1 MKNFNPFLLKTF
13 IFISLFLLSL
23 FSYKSI
29 DKNKIDNSESDKLI
43 IKLKKCLDLD
53 NKSSR
58 RISVSTNLVE
68 YCMRTHGGI
77 K

>member
-1 MKNFNPFLLKTF
+1 MKNFNLFLLKTF

-68 YCMRTHGGI
+68 YCMRTHGGT

>member
-1 MKNFNPFLLKTF
+1 MKNFNLFSLKTF
-13 IFISLFLLSL
+13 LFISLFLLSL

-29 DKNKIDNSESDKLI
+29 DKNNIDNSERDKFI

-58 RISVSTNLVE
+58 RISVSINLVE
-68 YCMRTHGGI
+68 YCMRTHGDI

>member
-1 MKNFNPFLLKTF
+1 MKNFNLFLLKTF